1 LKYDLCYG
9 KIDIR
14 PKTAMKFKLSSKF
27 KPTGDQPRAIK
38 QLIAGLNKGF
48 RDQTLLGVTGSGKT
62 FTMANVIQ
70 SVQRPTLIISH
81 NKTLAAQLASEF
93 EEFFPS
99 NAVHYFVSYYDYYQ
113 PEAYIPRTDTYI
125 EKETQ
130 INDEIE
136 RLRHAST
143 QSLLSR
149 KDVIIV
155 ASVSAIYGL
164 GNPVKYKARSV
175 TISVGS
181 HFKRSEFFRK
191 LVDMRYERNQ
201 IDLWRGRFRVLGD
214 TVELFPSVSEKTIF
228 RIHFFGDEIEKIEE
242 ADIITNKTINTFQEI
257 SIYPATHY
265 LPGEEHLDDV
275 LQHIESDLEKRVKEF
290 KRQNKPLEAE
300 RIAQR
305 TKFDIEMIEETGYC
319 NGIENY
325 SRYFD
330 GRSPGSPPS
339 TLIDFFPKDFL
350 LFIDESHI
358 SVPQIGGMYEGD
370 RSRKNVLID
379 YGFRLPAALDN
390 RPLKFPEF
398 DKKINQVI
406 YVSATPSEYEKEK
419 SKQIAEQL
427 IRPTG
432 LLDPDIEV
440 KPVKN
445 QIDDLLEQI
454 KRRIEQKQ
462 RVLVTTLT
470 KRMSEDLAEY
480 LDDLNIKAAY
490 LHSEVDTME
499 RLEILRDLRLGVYD
513 VLVGINLLREGLDL
527 PEVSLVAILDADKE
541 GFLRSATSLIQTMGR
556 AARHSEGHVIM
567 YAENVTRS
575 MRVAM
580 DEVTRRRATQEDYNS
595 KYDITPTTITKAIR
609 ESRLAGKKTE
619 ERHDEINPMNIPKDE
634 LPHII
639 ADLEEQMNLA
649 SQNLDFEQAAKLRD
663 QIETLQKTLQTKKR
677 KR

>member
-1 LKYDLCYG
+1 MTST
-9 KIDIR
+9 I
-14 PKTAMKFKLSSKF
+14 KLSSQF
-27 KPTGDQPRAIK
+27 INR
-38 QLIAGLNKGF
+38 NF
-48 RDQTLLGVTGSGKT
+48 CCRSKT
-62 FTMANVIQ
+62 
-70 SVQRPTLIISH
+70 
-81 NKTLAAQLASEF
+81 
-93 EEFFPS
+93 
-99 NAVHYFVSYYDYYQ
+99 
-113 PEAYIPRTDTYI
+113 
-125 EKETQ
+125 
-130 INDEIE
+130 
-136 RLRHAST
+136 
-143 QSLLSR
+143 
-149 KDVIIV
+149 
-155 ASVSAIYGL
+155 
-164 GNPVKYKARSV
+164 
-175 TISVGS
+175 
-181 HFKRSEFFRK
+181 HFKS
-191 LVDMRYERNQ
+191 
-201 IDLWRGRFRVLGD
+201 
-214 TVELFPSVSEKTIF
+214 
-228 RIHFFGDEIEKIEE
+228 
-242 ADIITNKTINTFQEI
+242 TFQ
-257 SIYPATHY
+257 
-265 LPGEEHLDDV
+265 
-275 LQHIESDLEKRVKEF
+275 F
-290 KRQNKPLEAE
+290 K
-300 RIAQR
+300 
-305 TKFDIEMIEETGYC
+305 
-319 NGIENY
+319 
-325 SRYFD
+325 
-330 GRSPGSPPS
+330 
-339 TLIDFFPKDFL
+339 
-350 LFIDESHI
+350 
-358 SVPQIGGMYEGD
+358 
-370 RSRKNVLID
+370 
-379 YGFRLPAALDN
+379 
-390 RPLKFPEF
+390 
-398 DKKINQVI
+398 
-406 YVSATPSEYEKEK
+406 KEK

-609 ESRLAGKKTE
+609 KSRLAGKKTE